1 MIVRSCKNFSF
12 GVQRGERRSY
22 YELMNSREIDRE
34 KQRAQSGRE
43 ELLERMALALP
54 NDGAI
59 ETLDGLFLARL
70 TEPMETKLALYEPA
84 LCFVVQG
91 GKQVLVGEDVLQ
103 YDPGN
108 YLLFT
113 VDLPVVFR
121 VEQASKEMPYFG
133 LRLNLDPAIITSVM
147 MEAGVESRKGDA
159 SIKAIGVNTVDADL
173 LDAVVRLVRLADK
186 PSEQTIL
193 APLIKKEIVYRLLS
207 GGEGARLGHLVV
219 ASGDTRRMS
228 RAIGRLREHYYE
240 PLKIEEIARELG
252 MSVSGF
258 HHHFKSVTSMSPLQF
273 QKQIRLQEARRLMLG
288 EDLDAASA
296 GHRVGYEDPAYFS
309 RDYKK
314 LFGAPPQRDIGKLRS
329 NLAA

>member
-1 MIVRSCKNFSF
+1 MREE
-12 GVQRGERRSY
+12 QRLRG
-22 YELMNSREIDRE
+22 NS
-34 KQRAQSGRE
+34 E
-43 ELLERMALALP
+43 ELLERMARALP
-54 NDGAI
+54 QDGAR
-59 ETLDGLFLARL
+59 EALDGLFLARL
-70 TEPMETKLALYEPA
+70 TKPAESRLALYQPA

-91 GKQVLVGEDVLQ
+91 GKQVLVGEEVLW
-103 YDPGN
+103 YDPGH

-113 VDLPVVFR
+113 VDLPVIFR
-121 VEQASKEMPYFG
+121 VEEASEERPYFG
-133 LRLNLDPAIITSVM
+133 MRLDLDPALVASVM
-147 MEAGVESRKGDA
+147 MEAGAETRKGDA
-159 SIKAIGVNTVDADL
+159 SIKAIGVNPVDADL

-186 PSEQTIL
+186 PGEQKVL
-193 APLIKKEIVYRLLS
+193 APLIKREIVYRLLA
-207 GGEGARLGHLVV
+207 GGEGARLGHLV
-219 ASGDTRRMS
+219 ASSRGDTRRIS
-228 RAIGRLREHYYE
+228 RAIGRLREHYNE

-314 LFGAPPQRDIGKLRS
+314 LFGAPPQRDIARLRGS
-329 NLAA
+329 LEPGGAPARA